1 MLKNIRL
8 VMVLLVICG
17 IAYPFLMTGVSQVI
31 MPAKADGSLIRNESG
46 EIIGS
51 ELIGQSFK
59 DPSYFHGRISSIN
72 YDAAGSGTPNY
83 SPSNEEMVERTKKD
97 IAEFLKANP
106 TIDKE
111 DIPADLMTNS
121 GSGLDPN
128 VSPQGALVQVSRIA
142 KERDLSEKSLINLI
156 DKFTEGRSLGLF
168 GEPRVNVLKLNIALD
183 ELK

>member
-8 VMVLLVICG
+8 VLVLLVICG
-17 IAYPFLMTGVSQVI
+17 IAYPLLMTGVSQVI
-31 MPAKADGSLIRNESG
+31 MPAKADGSLIKNESG

-59 DPSYFHGRISSIN
+59 DPGYFHGRISSIN

-83 SPSNEEMVERTKKD
+83 SPSNEEMVERTKND
-97 IAEFLKANP
+97 IAEFLKENP
-106 TIDKE
+106 TIKKE
-111 DIPADLMTNS
+111 DIPSDLMTNS

-128 VSPQGALVQVSRIA
+128 VSPQGAIVQVPRIA
-142 KERDLSEKSLINLI
+142 KERGLSEKSLYNLI

-168 GEPRVNVLKLNIALD
+168 GEPRINVLKLNIALD

>member
-8 VMVLLVICG
+8 VLVLLVICG
-17 IAYPFLMTGVSQVI
+17 IAYPLLMTGVSQVI
-31 MPAKADGSLIRNESG
+31 MPAKADGSLIKNESG

-59 DPSYFHGRISSIN
+59 DPGYFHGRISSIN

-83 SPSNEEMVERTKKD
+83 SPSNEEMVERTKND
-97 IAEFLKANP
+97 IAEFLKENP

-111 DIPADLMTNS
+111 DIPSDLMTNS

-128 VSPQGALVQVSRIA
+128 VSPQGAIVQVPRIA
-142 KERDLSEKSLINLI
+142 KERGLSEKSLYNLI

-168 GEPRVNVLKLNIALD
+168 GEPRINVLKLNIALD

>member
-1 MLKNIRL
+1 M
-8 VMVLLVICG
+8 CG
-17 IAYPFLMTGVSQVI
+17 IAYPLLMTGLSQVI
-31 MPAKADGSLIRNESG
+31 MPAKADGSLIKNESG

-59 DPSYFHGRISSIN
+59 DPGYFHGRISSIN

-83 SPSNEEMVERTKKD
+83 SPSNEEMVERTKND
-97 IAEFLKANP
+97 IAEFLKENP

-111 DIPADLMTNS
+111 DIPSDLMTNS

-128 VSPQGALVQVSRIA
+128 VSPQGAIVQVPRIA
-142 KERDLSEKSLINLI
+142 KERGLSEKSLYNLV

-168 GEPRVNVLKLNIALD
+168 GEPRINVLKLNIALD
-183 ELK
+183 ELE

>member
-8 VMVLLVICG
+8 VLVLLVICG
-17 IAYPFLMTGVSQVI
+17 IAYPLLMTGVSQVI
-31 MPAKADGSLIRNESG
+31 MPAKADGSLIKNESG

-59 DPSYFHGRISSIN
+59 DPGYFHGRISSIN

-83 SPSNEEMVERTKKD
+83 SSSNEEMVERTKND
-97 IAEFLKANP
+97 IAEFLKENP
-106 TIDKE
+106 TIKKE
-111 DIPADLMTNS
+111 DIPSDLMTNS

-128 VSPQGALVQVSRIA
+128 VSPQGAIVQVPRIA
-142 KERDLSEKSLINLI
+142 KERGLSEKSLYNLV

-168 GEPRVNVLKLNIALD
+168 GEPRINVLKLNIALD